1 MKNAAERD
9 IMLTVRDGYL
19 VCPRCL
25 VNRKVVKVDP
35 DTTARNLAVF
45 CRTCKLQLKIDIVE
59 GQCFESRSQ

>member
-1 MKNAAERD
+1 MKNTAERD
-9 IMLTVRDGYL
+9 IMLTVRGGYL